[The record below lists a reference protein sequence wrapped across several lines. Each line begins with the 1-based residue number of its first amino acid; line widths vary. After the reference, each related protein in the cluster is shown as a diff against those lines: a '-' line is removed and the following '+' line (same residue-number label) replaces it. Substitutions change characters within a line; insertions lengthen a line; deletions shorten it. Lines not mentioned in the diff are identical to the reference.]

1 MTATL
6 RPSNTSLSKTEQR
19 RAATNASAMT
29 WVRTCGAIALR
40 CLPVDACDALRAVIE
55 SDADVQQ
62 IEKHGP

>member
-6 RPSNTSLSKTEQR
+6 LPSNSSLSDTECR
-19 RAATNASAMT
+19 RAVANASAMT

-40 CLPVDACDALRAVIE
+40 CLPVDASDALRAVIE
-55 SDADVQQ
+55 RDADIQQ